1 MKMNNIST
9 SGGLTSHLVV
19 VVQPCMKYIPIKK
32 IVSYLIDNASLIEM
46 SKILFISVYKN
57 VTGLITQYIIK
68 EKRIKKL
75 QTKKMHL
82 TTVYKEKSNWK
93 ENTRTD

>member
-1 MKMNNIST
+1 MNNIST

-82 TTVYKEKSNWK
+82 TTVYKEKSN
-93 ENTRTD
+93 

>member
-1 MKMNNIST
+1 MKMNIST

-19 VVQPCMKYIPIKK
+19 VVQPCMKHIPIKK
-32 IVSYLIDNASLIEM
+32 IVSYLIDNASLIEL
-46 SKILFISVYKN
+46 SKILFISIYKN
-57 VTGLITQYIIK
+57 VKGLITQYIIK

-82 TTVYKEKSNWK
+82 TTVYKEKSN
-93 ENTRTD
+93 

>member
-82 TTVYKEKSNWK
+82 TTVYKEKSN
-93 ENTRTD
+93 